1 MNIKTAC
8 ILALF
13 FITSIGAMAQDIPN
27 GGFENWNFYRGT
39 NFESPAGWTTN
50 DILTYKI
57 NPKYKGMSTSKSS
70 EAHTGNYAV
79 KMQVVVDHGDT
90 ANGCI
95 YSTTSVDSII
105 LLDEGKANAGFR
117 YFLHATSL
125 NGNYK
130 FTSAAGSSDSA
141 FFGITLTKWNKEKH
155 RRDILVNTIFL
166 IGQNSRDY
174 LPFVIP
180 FRYQVQQE
188 NPDTALVVIGIQGPH
203 GKPAHEGTTLFIDDI
218 GFAAKMPI
226 KKD

>member
-1 MNIKTAC
+1 
-8 ILALF
+8 
-13 FITSIGAMAQDIPN
+13 MAQDIPN